1 MLAPTKRR
9 CKMTTYDEIR
19 EFEREVGRKLLLKT
33 IPLEDMLY
41 RLRLLTEALMIDEDD
56 LREAYFKYINETKV

>member
-1 MLAPTKRR
+1 
-9 CKMTTYDEIR
+9 MTTYDEIR